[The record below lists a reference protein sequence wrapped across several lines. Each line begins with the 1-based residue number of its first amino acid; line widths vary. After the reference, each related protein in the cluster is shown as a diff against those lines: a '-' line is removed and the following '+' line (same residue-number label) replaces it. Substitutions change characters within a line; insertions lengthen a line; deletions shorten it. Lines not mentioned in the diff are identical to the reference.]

1 MTLEEIKRAINEFRS
16 SGHTDEDILETF
28 RRMYLDNQID
38 LREFKG
44 LVDVLG
50 YELNEAYDNISKV
63 ELRQMEIT
71 KLVSIE
77 YDPETK
83 ETEDYVSIVYN
94 PNVYTPLLERAR
106 KTKSGTKEFI
116 EYIAELDCNLRLES
130 MKYLKLSLM
139 PGTKYT
145 SKAINDLLDSS
156 RYKGYNTFYHLYLA
170 YWECN
175 KKLHSKACQMI
186 EKDLE
191 EMFNINYHTAVPSDP
206 ATWEY
211 TLECCSAE
219 PNYVYYDIECNPNT
233 DNHGKYI
240 GSDFTLEV
248 FNNDQWTAVPI
259 HHDDIPLVPFKHKLN
274 NDGSCTTVTLYI
286 TDKYYALS
294 AGKYR
299 ITLTIYDSYSE
310 DTENPAHRNFS
321 SEFYIN

>member
-50 YELNEAYDNISKV
+50 YQLNEAYDNITKA
-63 ELRQMEIT
+63 ELRHMELT
-71 KLVSIE
+71 KLVNIE

-106 KTKSGTKEFI
+106 KTKSGTKDFI

-156 RYKGYNTFYHLYLA
+156 RYKGNNTFYHLYLA

-175 KKLHSKACQMI
+175 KKIHSKACQMI

-191 EMFNINYHTAVPSDP
+191 EKFNINYKHPENKLVMELERLFTSIEMYNGKNIQKSELTKLVN
-206 ATWEY
+206 
-211 TLECCSAE
+211 TLKVKFLIMHR
-219 PNYVYYDIECNPNT
+219 NYYPKEKVNIYL
-233 DNHGKYI
+233 
-240 GSDFTLEV
+240 GSPKSLLKQCEDKM
-248 FNNDQWTAVPI
+248 DKKI
-259 HHDDIPLVPFKHKLN
+259 LN
-274 NDGSCTTVTLYI
+274 EIL
-286 TDKYYALS
+286 KYYSSKYYEILDLPPNGYKVLFFALLDK
-294 AGKYR
+294 GG
-299 ITLTIYDSYSE
+299 
-310 DTENPAHRNFS
+310 N
-321 SEFYIN
+321 